1 MSHHKDHNR
10 KSSSSGR
17 LETGKAIRFGVSA
30 DARLLEKF
38 DKMII
43 EKGYATRS
51 EAIRDLIRDQL
62 VDFAWTEQN
71 EDVVGTLTL
80 VYNHESRELT
90 ERLTEIQHQHHSSI
104 ISTLHVHLDE
114 HNCLE
119 VLVMKGKSK
128 YVKSIADK
136 LISTKG
142 VKHGKLTVSTTGRD
156 LY

>member
-1 MSHHKDHNR
+1 MNYHKDHNQ
-10 KSSSSGR
+10 KNLSVGKT
-17 LETGKAIRFGVSA
+17 ETGKAIRFGVSA
-30 DARLLEKF
+30 DLRLLEKF
-38 DKMII
+38 DKMIA
-43 EKGYATRS
+43 EKGYVSRS

-62 VDFAWTEQN
+62 VEFAWTEQN

-80 VYNHESRELT
+80 VYNHESTELT
-90 ERLTEIQHQHHSSI
+90 ERLTDIQHQHHSLI

-128 YVKSIADK
+128 QVKSIAAK
-136 LISTKG
+136 LVSTKG

>member
-1 MSHHKDHNR
+1 
-10 KSSSSGR
+10 
-17 LETGKAIRFGVSA
+17 
-30 DARLLEKF
+30 
-38 DKMII
+38 MIL

-62 VDFAWTEQN
+62 VEFAWTEQN

-80 VYNHESRELT
+80 VYNHESKELT

-128 YVKSIADK
+128 HVKSIADK